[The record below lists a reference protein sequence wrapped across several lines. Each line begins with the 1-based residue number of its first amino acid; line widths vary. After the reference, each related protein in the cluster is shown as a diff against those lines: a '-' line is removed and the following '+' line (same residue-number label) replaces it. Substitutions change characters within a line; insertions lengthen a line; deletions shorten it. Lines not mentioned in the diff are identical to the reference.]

1 MNKTS
6 LIALKHLGQNLWTAQ
21 LLGAFLIL
29 LLFTILQ
36 DFVPYDYYVLF
47 APLVQLSLT
56 FFFVFRRVQKSE
68 TKSEGEEV
76 VYRILSERIVKIED
90 ISYLEVFF
98 RILAIFLLHF
108 LIALWTEKLPY
119 I

>member
-21 LLGAFLIL
+21 LLGAFLVWFFL
-29 LLFTILQ
+29 TLLQ
-36 DFVPYDYYVLF
+36 DFIPYDYYVLF

-56 FFFVFRRVQKSE
+56 FFLVYRRVQKSG

-108 LIALWTEKLPY
+108 LISFWAQTL
-119 I
+119 